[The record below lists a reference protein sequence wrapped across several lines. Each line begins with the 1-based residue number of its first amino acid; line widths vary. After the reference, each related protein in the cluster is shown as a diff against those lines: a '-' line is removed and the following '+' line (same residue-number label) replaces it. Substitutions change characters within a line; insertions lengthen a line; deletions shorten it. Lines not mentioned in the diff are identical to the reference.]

1 MSNDD
6 DEAERQNNLM
16 ATGAVVG
23 ALQFAGTIK
32 FDPPEQKIDN
42 RFTVRFPFLKSRYLI
57 TVERVPDE
65 GDSFIEMLRNRAMC
79 LALGATIPLEAPIT
93 LGPDVDTEE
102 TKS

>member
-42 RFTVRFPFLKSRYLI
+42 RFTVRFPFLKSRYVI
-57 TVERVPDE
+57 TVERVPD
-65 GDSFIEMLRNRAMC
+65 
-79 LALGATIPLEAPIT
+79 
-93 LGPDVDTEE
+93 TEE
-102 TKS
+102 QNHEQHVMDRAAQS

>member
-1 MSNDD
+1 MSND

-57 TVERVPDE
+57 TVER
-65 GDSFIEMLRNRAMC
+65 
-79 LALGATIPLEAPIT
+79 IP
-93 LGPDVDTEE
+93 DTEE
-102 TKS
+102 TNNHEQQFMDRAAQS